1 MAART
6 KNDRLTKKIMQNID
20 QKLAY
25 RAESLAPEPPDA
37 AERARKL
44 AKSRAKAKKAKS
56 QTPESLPARPALNE
70 RHAGTSSPG
79 CAAASKLHS
88 AYKRGEVLDVSQFP
102 TLRPLTD
109 TQKEFIRLIAQ
120 DGYSVNSAR
129 GATGMSYD
137 SYQRLMARS
146 DTQELM
152 KKYQAEY
159 RELAKIRKS
168 EVLDGF
174 KEAIDM
180 AKLKGEPLTMIA
192 GWREIGRLCGYY
204 EPTKTEVNINV
215 SGQLMLD
222 RMSTLSDE
230 QLLEMMN
237 NSKAVDVEFE
247 DITEQ
252 ESEL

>member
-6 KNDRLTKKIMQNID
+6 KNDRLTKKIMQNVD
-20 QKLAY
+20 RKLDY
-25 RAESLAPEPPDA
+25 LAESLAPEPPDA
-37 AERARKL
+37 VERAKKL
-44 AKSRAKAKKAKS
+44 AASKQRAKKIKSPGTDLSTAKASDTKY
-56 QTPESLPARPALNE
+56 
-70 RHAGTSSPG
+70 AGTSAPS

-88 AYKRGEVLDVSQFP
+88 AYKRGEVLDVAQFP
-102 TLRPLTD
+102 FLRPLSD

-247 DITEQ
+247 DITGQ